1 MHRKNLI
8 ARITSAADLP
18 TEPIP
23 GKPLVEISD
32 DNTVLIENH
41 QGVSVYTQN
50 LIGVNV
56 QYGKICVYGACLTLM
71 QMTKERLIVSGQI
84 ERVELLRGR

>member
-1 MHRKNLI
+1 MQRKYLI
-8 ARITSAADLP
+8 ARITSAADLL

-41 QGVSVYTQN
+41 YGVSVYTQE
-50 LIGVNV
+50 LIGINV
-56 QYGKICVYGACLTLM
+56 QFGKICVYGTCLTLM
-71 QMTKERLIVSGQI
+71 HMTKERLIVSGQI
-84 ERVELLRGR
+84 DCVELLRG